1 MSTFAEATS
10 GDVGDGA
17 GESAPEELE
26 DAIDQLARFE
36 NRPGPPREFDE
47 SDDETVEPDA
57 NALVERLVDG
67 SVEEIDGLI
76 AELQMLRDHLNDE
89 ARRVRSELNV
99 FARVGDSAMQTTAVL
114 GKALG
119 RWKGVTE
126 RDD

>member
-26 DAIDQLARFE
+26 DSIDELARLE
-36 NRPGPPREFDE
+36 DGPDPPREFDG

-57 NALVERLVDG
+57 NALVERLVGG

-76 AELQMLRDHLNDE
+76 AALQMLRDHLDDE
-89 ARRVRSELNV
+89 ARRVRSELSV

-119 RWKGVTE
+119 RWRGVTDH
-126 RDD
+126 DD